1 MYNHLK
7 KLQKKHLKKASEV
20 LTNSFIDNPMFVY
33 FFPIPNKRRKIL
45 RSVFPMVLRILQS
58 NGSLYVTSD
67 HVEGL
72 FCVSQHGE
80 KTKIGKLILAALA
93 CAFRLPGVFI
103 QLSMVDFLRKA
114 SRLQA
119 SNSKL
124 NYYKKNYENFLL
136 VDSVCVDPLHRHQ
149 GHMTAMM
156 SAAVAETNQKR
167 TFCLLQTE
175 TLQNVS
181 IYKHLGFSLV
191 EEITSEHIPFSTF
204 VMIYDPFGLTTN
216 RELDT

>member
-1 MYNHLK
+1 MYDHLK

-33 FFPIPNKRRKIL
+33 FFPILNKRRKIL
-45 RSVFPMVLRILQS
+45 RSVFPMVLRILQT

-67 HVEGL
+67 KVEGL

-80 KTKIGKLILAALA
+80 KTKIGKLMLAALS
-93 CAFRLPGVFI
+93 CTFRLPFVFI
-103 QLSMVDFLRKA
+103 QLSLIDFLRKA
-114 SRLQA
+114 SQLQTT
-119 SNSKL
+119 NSKL
-124 NYYKKNYENFLL
+124 NHYKAYYENFLL
-136 VDSVCVDPLHRHQ
+136 VDSVCVDPQYRHQ
-149 GHMTAMM
+149 GHMTTMM
-156 SAAVAETNQKR
+156 SAAIAETKKKR

-175 TLQNVS
+175 TLQNVK
-181 IYKHLGFSLV
+181 IYTHLGFSLV
-191 EEITSEHIPFSTF
+191 EEITSDQIPFSTF